1 VSGLAATLARRS
13 PRRVAAQAVR
23 GLSPRFKRRLLALL
37 VLSVVLAGGYHFWLR
52 DSSLVAVEE
61 VTITGL
67 TTDDADRLRSA
78 LSTAGRTMTTLH
90 LDRAA
95 LDRAVAGYPVV
106 RGLEV
111 EPEFPHALHV
121 HVIEHQPAAMA
132 VSDAGNVPVAGD
144 GTLLRGLAVEGELPT
159 VDVEGALGDA
169 RLLDPVARGGAA
181 VAGAAPAV
189 LRARIDVVT
198 RSSNDDGYV
207 AVLRDGPELI
217 FGSATRLQA
226 KWAAAARVLADLD
239 SRGASYVDLRI
250 PGRPAVGGLAA
261 TTLAPVAPAGTD
273 FGTEQSSGTEPV
285 TDPSA
290 TTATETPTTTTE
302 PTTTE
307 PTITEPEV
315 SATPDPSLTAGTGG
329 GATAA
334 P

>member
-1 VSGLAATLARRS
+1 LLSVILAA
-13 PRRVAAQAVR
+13 
-23 GLSPRFKRRLLALL
+23 
-37 VLSVVLAGGYHFWLR
+37 GYQFWLR
-52 DSSLVAVEE
+52 DSSLVAVEN
-61 VTITGL
+61 VTVTGL
-67 TTDDADRLRSA
+67 TTKDADRLRSA
-78 LSTAGRTMTTLH
+78 LTTAGRTMTTLN

-95 LDRAVAGYPVV
+95 LDRAVAGHPVV

-111 EPEFPHALHV
+111 EAEFPHGLHV

-132 VSDAGNVPVAGD
+132 VSDAGSVPVAGD
-144 GTLLRGLAVEGELPT
+144 GTVLRGLAVEGELPT
-159 VDVEGALGDA
+159 VAVEGPLGQDRLVDPDA
-169 RLLDPVARGGAA
+169 RGAAA
-181 VAGAAPAV
+181 VAGAAPAL
-189 LRARIDVVT
+189 LRSRIDEVT
-198 RSSNDDGYV
+198 RSSDDDGYV
-207 AVLRDGPELI
+207 ATLRDGPELI
-217 FGSATRLQA
+217 FGAATRLRA

-273 FGTEQSSGTEPV
+273 LGVAPPTGTTS

-290 TTATETPTTTTE
+290 TPATEAA

-307 PTITEPEV
+307 
-315 SATPDPSLTAGTGG
+315 SATSTTAPPTTASEAPVAPDPSLTAGAGG